1 MAPLGAYAGLEYAPP
16 YLPSLY
22 LASMLPAP
30 LKYFKTDILTL
41 RERGDLRI
49 GVDLRLLED
58 ELLLLCTMVDDDIL
72 LRMILTSMLKNCG
85 GVG

>member
-30 LKYFKTDILTL
+30 LKSFKTDILTL

-49 GVDLRLLED
+49 SVDLLLLED